1 MPLSEKLV
9 KELVC
14 PKCRGP
20 LEYQEKN
27 KRLVCHTCRVAYS
40 IADDV
45 PVMLIDEA
53 EKVQ

>member
-1 MPLSEKLV
+1 MALSDKLV

-20 LEYQEKN
+20 LDYQEDRN
-27 KRLVCHTCRVAYS
+27 RLVCRTCKVAYPV
-40 IADDV
+40 ADDV

-53 EKVQ
+53 VKVQ

>member
-1 MPLSEKLV
+1 MALSEKLV

-20 LEYQEKN
+20 LEYQQAPN
-27 KRLVCHTCRVAYS
+27 RLICQVCRLAYP